1 MLRLAEKDGDE
12 SILKEL
18 VAIQEEESSDIRII
32 LSENDSNL
40 YEVSEEIKLSI
51 PESSGEPEVVFS
63 NLLGQTLKNRHYG
76 QR

>member
-1 MLRLAEKDGDE
+1 MLRLTEEFCCE

-40 YEVSEEIKLSI
+40 YEVAEEIKLSI
-51 PESSGEPEVVFS
+51 P
-63 NLLGQTLKNRHYG
+63 
-76 QR
+76 

>member
-1 MLRLAEKDGDE
+1 MLRLTEEFCGE

-40 YEVSEEIKLSI
+40 YEVAEEIKLSI
-51 PESSGEPEVVFS
+51 P
-63 NLLGQTLKNRHYG
+63 
-76 QR
+76 